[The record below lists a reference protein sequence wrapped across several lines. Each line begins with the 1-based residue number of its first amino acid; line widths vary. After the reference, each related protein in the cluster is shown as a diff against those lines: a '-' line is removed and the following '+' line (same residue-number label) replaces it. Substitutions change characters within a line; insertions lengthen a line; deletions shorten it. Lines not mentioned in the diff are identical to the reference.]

1 MRYVDD
7 EKNKEYEK
15 LVEKAVNDAVA
26 SFAIDGI
33 IISEEER
40 ESIKQCFMK
49 NSKILLLKRKEN
61 KHE

>member
-15 LVEKAVNDAVA
+15 LVEKAVNAAVA

-33 IISEEER
+33 LISEEER
-40 ESIKQCFMK
+40 ETIKQYFMK

>member
-15 LVEKAVNDAVA
+15 LVEKAVNYAVA

-49 NSKILLLKRKEN
+49 NPKILLLKRKEN

>member
-15 LVEKAVNDAVA
+15 LVEKVVNDAVA

-40 ESIKQCFMK
+40 ENIKQYFMK

>member
-15 LVEKAVNDAVA
+15 LVEKAVNYAVA

-33 IISEEER
+33 IINEEER

-49 NSKILLLKRKEN
+49 NPKILLLKRKEN